1 MLLLLLL
8 LLLKLERR
16 RRQLPSPQLP
26 GSYLAAAAAIINV
39 TWRLSIVNLG
49 MALEFEWVDQGMM
62 QVGLFFLGAVLGVVI
77 RYLLWGH
84 AERDGSHVYHFVALH
99 AWEAEMET

>member
-1 MLLLLLL
+1 MG
-8 LLLKLERR
+8 
-16 RRQLPSPQLP
+16 
-26 GSYLAAAAAIINV
+26 GSGDDAGRSV
-39 TWRLSIVNLG
+39 
-49 MALEFEWVDQGMM
+49 FK
-62 QVGLFFLGAVLGVVI
+62 GAVLCVVI